1 MLLQTPLRAAQT
13 RPLHMV
19 PARLVKLAATLKQ
32 LDEADD
38 AEAITSLSKMSLPQ
52 MTAQIRDIE
61 QRAQMLAQ
69 EEANEEFRVKSL
81 LQNLLHQNQPGQ
93 GAAYPAASSSRSP
106 SVSPQQPQSR
116 TPSAAER
123 SKRRESVGSS
133 RLLPLLESPVVSS
146 CPLNIRVVP
155 SAELAETRKRQA
167 TAGAEGTLTF
177 SPFQSS

>member
-1 MLLQTPLRAAQT
+1 MLLQNPLRAAQT

-61 QRAQMLAQ
+61 QRAQ
-69 EEANEEFRVKSL
+69 FRVKSL

-133 RLLPLLESPVVSS
+133 RLSPLLESPVVSS

-177 SPFQSS
+177 SPFPSS